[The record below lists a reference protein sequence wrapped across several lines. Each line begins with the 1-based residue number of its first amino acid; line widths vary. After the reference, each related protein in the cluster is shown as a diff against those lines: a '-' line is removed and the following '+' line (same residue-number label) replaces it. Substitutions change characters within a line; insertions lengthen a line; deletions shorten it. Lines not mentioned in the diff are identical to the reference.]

1 MLDSPLLCGTPMKLF
16 LSITTVVLAGVVLA
30 VASNATSSAQP
41 ARSQAPA
48 YSVTG
53 KLEFPTNYR
62 QWMYLGTGL
71 DMSYNP
77 KATASDA
84 PVFDNVFV
92 DPAAWQAFQTTGT
105 WPEQTQM
112 LLEERGSSG
121 KGSINVRGHYENGQV
136 LGREMHVKD
145 SARFDGGWGF
155 FSFDGDAPAA
165 QIPTTAACYSC
176 HRDHAAVDNTFV
188 QFYPTLLP
196 IAQQRHTLSAAYIKD
211 GSSGGGGA

>member
-1 MLDSPLLCGTPMKLF
+1 MKL
-16 LSITTVVLAGVVLA
+16 LLPIAAILLAGTA
-30 VASNATSSAQP
+30 VAIASNAMSRAEPAGLQP
-41 ARSQAPA
+41 GRTQAPV
-48 YSVTG
+48 YTLTG
-53 KLEFPTNYR
+53 KLVFPVNYR
-62 QWMYLGTGL
+62 QWVYLGTGL

-92 DPAAWQAFQTTGT
+92 DPTSWQAFQVTGT

-121 KGSINVRGHYENGQV
+121 KGSINQRGHYENGEV

-145 SARFDGGWGF
+145 TARFDGGWGF
-155 FSFDGDAPAA
+155 FSFDSDAPAA
-165 QIPTTAACYSC
+165 QIPTTEACYGC
-176 HRDHAAVDNTFV
+176 HRDHAAVDTTFV

-196 IAQQRHTLSAAYIKD
+196 IAQQRQTLSAGYIKD
-211 GSSGGGGA
+211 EAARLQATGTH

>member
-1 MLDSPLLCGTPMKLF
+1 MKPLL
-16 LSITTVVLAGVVLA
+16 SIAAILLVGSTVA
-30 VASNATSSAQP
+30 VASNAMSRAQP
-41 ARSQAPA
+41 VGSPLERTQAPT
-48 YSVTG
+48 YTLTG
-53 KLEFPTNYR
+53 KLVFPTHYR
-62 QWMYLGTGL
+62 QWVYLGTGL

-92 DPAAWQAFQTTGT
+92 DPVSWQAFQATGT

-121 KGSINVRGHYENGQV
+121 KGSINQRGHYENGEV

-145 SARFDGGWGF
+145 TARFDGGWGF
-155 FSFDGDAPAA
+155 FSFDGDTPAA
-165 QIPTTAACYSC
+165 QIPTTAACYGC
-176 HRDHAAVDNTFV
+176 HRDHAAVDTTFV

-196 IAQQRHTLSAAYIKD
+196 IAQQRQTLSAGYIKD
-211 GSSGGGGA
+211 EAARLQATRTR